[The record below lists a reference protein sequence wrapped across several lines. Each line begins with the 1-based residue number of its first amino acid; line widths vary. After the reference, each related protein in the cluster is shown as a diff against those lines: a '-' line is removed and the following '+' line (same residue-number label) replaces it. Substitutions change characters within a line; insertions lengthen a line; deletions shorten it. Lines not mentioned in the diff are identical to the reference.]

1 MRVAIV
7 GLIAMGAAAVAL
19 IAGSGPH
26 RDVTPGIRA
35 ASPVSAAPTSVLPA
49 MPPVDPRA
57 LAVDLDR
64 AQAIIDDAGSSTVE
78 LENAGRFEQLATRA
92 VASAPRAAQ
101 RALMPQLAGATAST
115 MRADLLA
122 VGALARLAV
131 PRVSLPHWRIVSPP
145 PPATL
150 LRYFRAAQSRFGVGW
165 QYLAAIEFIETKFGR
180 VHGLSTA
187 GAEGPMQFMPAT
199 WKRYGYGDVHNPRD
213 AIFGAARY
221 LVASGA
227 PAHIAGALYYYNP
240 SADYV
245 AAVEDYARR
254 MRADPRAYYGYYYW
268 QVIYAKRG
276 GAVILPV
283 GYPKLRPAPLRV
295 QTVSR

>member
-1 MRVAIV
+1 MRVAITAV
-7 GLIAMGAAAVAL
+7 IALGAAAVAL
-19 IAGSGPH
+19 IAGSPH
-26 RDVTPGIRA
+26 REVTSGIRA
-35 ASPVSAAPTSVLPA
+35 VSPVTAAPTSVVPPL
-49 MPPVDPRA
+49 PPVDPRA

-64 AQAIIDDAGSSTVE
+64 AHAIIDDAGSSTVE
-78 LENAGRFEQLATRA
+78 LERAGRFEQPATSALAR
-92 VASAPRAAQ
+92 APRAAQ
-101 RALMPQLAGATAST
+101 RALLAHLARATATT
-115 MRADLLA
+115 MRANLFA
-122 VGALARLAV
+122 ARALARLAV
-131 PRVSLPHWRIVSPP
+131 PRVSLPHWRIVPP
-145 PPATL
+145 PPLATL
-150 LRYFRAAQSRFGVGW
+150 LRYFRAAQSRLGVGW
-165 QYLAAIEFIETKFGR
+165 EYLAAIEFIETKFGR
-180 VHGLSTA
+180 VQGLSTA

>member
-1 MRVAIV
+1 
-7 GLIAMGAAAVAL
+7 
-19 IAGSGPH
+19 
-26 RDVTPGIRA
+26 
-35 ASPVSAAPTSVLPA
+35 

-122 VGALARLAV
+122 AGALARLAV

-221 LVASGA
+221 LVASGGLRPPDA
-227 PAHIAGALYYYNP
+227 SRSSRLLRLLLLAGHLRQ
-240 SADYV
+240 
-245 AAVEDYARR
+245 ARR
-254 MRADPRAYYGYYYW
+254 GRDPPGRLPKITAGTAPCADR
-268 QVIYAKRG
+268 
-276 GAVILPV
+276 
-283 GYPKLRPAPLRV
+283 
-295 QTVSR
+295 